1 MNSYFFKMTNEEKNN
16 ILTQHKEIYDG
27 YVTQYASSNEQ
38 PLYVQDYAN
47 DKGGVTISNK
57 GNVTTYRNMNINEDV
72 FSGTNGVPEQNID
85 EDDDSTYVSLGEK
98 LDMIGDGD
106 HDLPNGTVDV
116 DDVEAGTEFL
126 LSPDFDLEDE
136 DNFEFMGDNLFDDE
150 DQENEWDTEDKSE
163 YNSELDDLLDGDDFD
178 DEDKIKISNQ
188 ISESINMFSRL
199 KKYI

>member
-116 DDVEAGTEFL
+116 DDVESGTEFL

>member
-116 DDVEAGTEFL
+116 DDVEVGTEFL